1 MEIKICEV
9 CHGNGYIKTAGLN
22 DKLQNVI
29 KQCKNCM
36 SQGEIKVYDIKELV
50 QEAREKGE
58 M

>member
-1 MEIKICEV
+1 MEIKICKV
-9 CHGNGYIKTAGLN
+9 CRGNGYIKTAGLN

-36 SQGEIKVYDIKELV
+36 SQGEIKVYDVKELV